1 MIQSMTGFGRTN
13 CELANKIVTIEI
25 KALNSKQLDIFMR
38 LPNIYK
44 EKELELRNLISQ
56 HLVRGKIDFSITYD
70 ITDTSSSAKINL
82 PLVKEYYF
90 QLKELAKSL
99 NSSEEESLLQTIMR
113 FPDALKI
120 DKEELEE
127 KEWMQ
132 IIQKTKDALRSINE
146 FRIQEGK
153 ALQKDILQ
161 RVKNIQS
168 LLIDIMKFEA
178 DRLHR
183 MREKLTISLNGFVE
197 QEKIDANRFEQEL
210 IYYMEKMDITE
221 EKVRLKNHCEF
232 FTQTAL
238 EEEINGKKL
247 SFIAQEMGR
256 EINTLGSKANHSDI
270 QRLVVTMKDELEKI
284 KEQLMNVL

>member
-1 MIQSMTGFGRTN
+1 MTGFGKAN
-13 CELANKIVTIEI
+13 CELTNKFVTIEI
-25 KALNSKQLDIFMR
+25 KTLNSKQLDIFMR

-56 HLVRGKIDFSITYD
+56 YLVRGKIDFSITYE

-90 QLKELAKSL
+90 QLKELVDTLEIHEK
-99 NSSEEESLLQTIMR
+99 ESLLQTIMR

-120 DKEELEE
+120 DKEELDLEE
-127 KEWMQ
+127 WNVVVQRTE
-132 IIQKTKDALRSINE
+132 DALRNINE
-146 FRIQEGK
+146 FRKQEGK
-153 ALQKDILQ
+153 ALQEDILN
-161 RVKNIQS
+161 RVNNLMV
-168 LLIDIMKFEA
+168 LLNDIIKYEA
-178 DRLHR
+178 ERSDR
-183 MREKLTISLNGFVE
+183 MREKLSTSLNGFLE
-197 QEKIDANRFEQEL
+197 YEKIDANRFEQEL
-210 IYYMEKMDITE
+210 IYYLEKMDITE
-221 EKVRLKNHCEF
+221 EKVRLKNHCDF
-232 FTQTAL
+232 FIRTVL

-270 QRLVVTMKDELEKI
+270 QRVVVAMKDELEKI